1 MSARPRRR
9 ISLVVGVTAAPRC
22 RAGSLL
28 VIVLLVTFVLT
39 AGVAAALTVRDMLG
53 RDVTLPALPR
63 RIVSLVPSVTEDLFA
78 LGADDR
84 LAGVT
89 DYCDFPPAAKKKP
102 SVGGM
107 ITPSLETIVTLKAD
121 LVIATRDGNR
131 EETFTDIQRLGIPV
145 YLVRANR
152 LADAIGLIG
161 RLGELTG
168 RPGAAGHIV
177 QRMERRIEAVK
188 NAVAPFARPRVLY
201 VLWPEPLIVPG
212 RDALVTELI
221 QLAGGDSI
229 TAGEPDAYPRFS
241 MEAAVA
247 RDPEII
253 VLANHGTG
261 SGPIPAERWQRLAS
275 VSAVK
280 AGRIRSADGNLLH
293 RYGPRLVDGL
303 EQLARELHPEAFR

>member
-1 MSARPRRR
+1 MFAIVVLVMSA
-9 ISLVVGVTAAPRC
+9 LTVAP
-22 RAGSLL
+22 
-28 VIVLLVTFVLT
+28 
-39 AGVAAALTVRDMLG
+39 AAALTVRDMLG

-78 LGADDR
+78 LGAEDR

-89 DYCDFPPAAKKKP
+89 DYCDFPPAAKGKP

-145 YLVRANR
+145 YLVRVNR
-152 LADAIGLIG
+152 LAEAMDVLV
-161 RLGELTG
+161 RLAELAG
-168 RPGAAGHIV
+168 RPGAAAPIV
-177 QRMERRIEAVK
+177 QRMERRIESVK
-188 NAVAPFARPRVLY
+188 KAVAPFPRPRVLY

-212 RDALVTELI
+212 RDAIVTELI

-229 TAGEPDAYPRFS
+229 TAGEGDAYPRFS
-241 MEAAVA
+241 LEAAVA

-253 VLANHGTG
+253 VLATHGTG
-261 SGPIPAERWQRLAS
+261 SGAIPADRWQRLAS

-280 AGRIRSADGNLLH
+280 AGRIRTADGNLLH

-303 EQLARELHPEAFR
+303 DQLAREIHPEAFR

>member
-1 MSARPRRR
+1 MRAVTERRSMTVSAVTGFMV
-9 ISLVVGVTAAPRC
+9 LVLVSAVSPAP
-22 RAGSLL
+22 G
-28 VIVLLVTFVLT
+28 F
-39 AGVAAALTVRDMLG
+39 TVRDMLG
-53 RDVTLPALPR
+53 RAVTMPGPPR

-78 LGADDR
+78 LGAEDR

-89 DYCDFPPAAKKKP
+89 DYCDFPPAAKRKP

-107 ITPSLETIVTLKAD
+107 IAPSLETILTLKAD

-131 EETFTDIQRLGIPV
+131 EETFTDVQRLGIPV
-145 YLVRANR
+145 YLVRVNR

-161 RLGELTG
+161 RLAELTE
-168 RPGAAGHIV
+168 RPAAAAPV
-177 QRMERRIEAVK
+177 AQRMQQRIEAVRR
-188 NAVAPFARPRVLY
+188 AVVSFHRPRVLY

-229 TAGEPDAYPRFS
+229 TAGEPDAYPRFGL
-241 MEAAVA
+241 EAAVA
-247 RDPEII
+247 RNPEVI

-261 SGPIPAERWQRLAS
+261 SGPIPTERWERLAS
-275 VSAVK
+275 VAAVK
-280 AGRIRSADGNLLH
+280 SGRIRGADGNLLH

-303 EQLARELHPEAFR
+303 EQLARAIHPEAFR